1 MLTGFQVLLNVGI
14 SGPQLARSQ
23 ASCLVLKSKVSEA
36 SVVGG
41 GCYIFIDTG
50 HTVGAKPNGGQTHEI
65 HY

>member
-1 MLTGFQVLLNVGI
+1 MGLKR
-14 SGPQLARSQ
+14 PHLAHSQ

-50 HTVGAKPNGGQTHEI
+50 HTVGAKTKWRPDTLDSSLNWV
-65 HY
+65 